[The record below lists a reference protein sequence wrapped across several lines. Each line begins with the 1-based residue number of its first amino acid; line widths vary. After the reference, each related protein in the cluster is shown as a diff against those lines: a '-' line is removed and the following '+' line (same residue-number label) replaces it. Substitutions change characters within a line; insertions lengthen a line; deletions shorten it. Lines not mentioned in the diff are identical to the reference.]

1 LISWTAL
8 TALLLAPFG
17 GFSVCIAAITAA
29 ICMGPDVHPNPQ
41 RRYMAAAAAG
51 VFYLL
56 AGAFGGVIGM
66 LFSALPA
73 ALIHTIAGLALLGTI
88 AGSLQRALQDE
99 KQRDAA
105 LIAFLITAS
114 GVTLLGVGSAFWGII
129 GGAIAHIILSL
140 PHRANRSEN

>member
-1 LISWTAL
+1 
-8 TALLLAPFG
+8 
-17 GFSVCIAAITAA
+17 
-29 ICMGPDVHPNPQ
+29 
-41 RRYMAAAAAG
+41 
-51 VFYLL
+51 
-56 AGAFGGVIGM
+56 
-66 LFSALPA
+66 
-73 ALIHTIAGLALLGTI
+73 
-88 AGSLQRALQDE
+88 LQDE

>member
-1 LISWTAL
+1 
-8 TALLLAPFG
+8 
-17 GFSVCIAAITAA
+17 
-29 ICMGPDVHPNPQ
+29 
-41 RRYMAAAAAG
+41 
-51 VFYLL
+51 
-56 AGAFGGVIGM
+56 M

-88 AGSLQRALQDE
+88 AGSMQRALQDE

>member
-1 LISWTAL
+1 
-8 TALLLAPFG
+8 
-17 GFSVCIAAITAA
+17 
-29 ICMGPDVHPNPQ
+29 
-41 RRYMAAAAAG
+41 
-51 VFYLL
+51 
-56 AGAFGGVIGM
+56 M

-114 GVTLLGVGSAFWGII
+114 GVTLLGVGSAFWGDYW
-129 GGAIAHIILSL
+129 GGPSL
-140 PHRANRSEN
+140 ISSFHCHTARTAARIKSAG